1 MIDVQTQRRAQ
12 LIFDLEDLY
21 ARDRGVRGPR
31 PRPLSEVELWL
42 VGEMVGST
50 LEPFDEPW
58 RMITRRNPSG
68 YHLFY
73 GEVELAGGKRRSQ
86 VAEGTY
92 AVQVEGDFYQQAS
105 RQDIALPEALTPYA
119 FDLAPGF
126 RYPFPRESSLS
137 KGRGTT
143 LLRGGVHHRDG
154 SGIAGVTIE
163 VTQASYSYSTDDTGQ
178 WVLVFPDDVTD
189 SDLTVR
195 FVWPDRPPTEVDG
208 VPLIQGR
215 DNSLM
220 QTALRGWVTT
230 DTGVPIRGATVEV
243 VGQSGLVETR
253 GDGAWFYYFDPTQ
266 PEQSFDIEFVLPD
279 GRNQIASSILVR
291 PRATVVVPTIRF
303 S

>member
-1 MIDVQTQRRAQ
+1 M
-12 LIFDLEDLY
+12 IFDLEDVY

-31 PRPLSEVELWL
+31 PRPLAGVEYWI
-42 VGEMVGST
+42 VGELVDSSIQT
-50 LEPFDEPW
+50 INPPW
-58 RMITRRNPSG
+58 RLIVQRNPSG
-68 YHLFY
+68 YHVFY
-73 GEVELAGGKRRSQ
+73 GEVELANGEHRTQ
-86 VAEGTY
+86 IAAGTY
-92 AVQVEGDFYQQAS
+92 AVRVEGELYQHVE
-105 RQDIALPEALTPYA
+105 RQDVVLPELATPYS
-119 FDLAPGF
+119 FDLEPGF

-143 LLRGGVHHRDG
+143 LLRGGVHQRDG
-154 SGIAGVTIE
+154 SGIAGVTVE
-163 VTQASYSYSTDDTGQ
+163 VTQASYTYSTDATGQ

-220 QTALRGWVTT
+220 QTALRGWVLTE
-230 DTGVPIRGATVEV
+230 DGVPLRGATVEV
-243 VGQSGLVETR
+243 VGQAGMVKTR
-253 GDGAWFYYFDPTQ
+253 GDGAWFYYFDPTTL
-266 PEQSFDIEFVLPD
+266 EQTVDIEFVLPD
-279 GRNQIASSILVR
+279 GRNLIASSILVR

>member
-1 MIDVQTQRRAQ
+1 MIDVQTLRRAQ
-12 LIFDLEDLY
+12 LMFDLEDVY
-21 ARDRGVRGPR
+21 ARDRGVRGSR
-31 PRPLSEVELWL
+31 PRPLAGVEFWI
-42 VGEMVGST
+42 VGELVDSSIQAID
-50 LEPFDEPW
+50 PPW
-58 RMITRRNPSG
+58 RMIVHCNPSG
-68 YHLFY
+68 YHVFY
-73 GEVELAGGKRRSQ
+73 GEVEFADGTRRSQ
-86 VAEGTY
+86 IVEGTY
-92 AVQVEGDFYQQAS
+92 AVRVESEFYQLAE
-105 RQDIALPEALTPYA
+105 RQDVVLPEFATPYS
-119 FDLAPGF
+119 FDLEPGF

-143 LLRGGVHHRDG
+143 LLRGGVHQRDG
-154 SGIAGVTIE
+154 SGLAGVTIE
-163 VTQASYSYSTDDTGQ
+163 VTQASYSYSTDESGQ

-220 QTALRGWVTT
+220 QTALRGWVLT

-243 VGQSGLVETR
+243 LGHTGMVKSR
-253 GDGAWFYYFDPTQ
+253 GDGAWFFYFDATE
-266 PEQSFDIEFVLPD
+266 PEQPVDIEFVLPD